1 MAAFTRAQAKRQARR
16 TQPHLA
22 RKPRPTDRSYALR
35 GLIHCALCHR
45 KMQGTFN
52 NGKPHYRCRYTAEYA
67 KTTALDHPLT
77 VYVREELI
85 LPALDK
91 WIATTFAPG
100 RLTTT
105 LRALQEQATQSPD
118 TTATAAARRMI
129 AECDRRITQYR
140 TALDAGANPQLVTTW
155 INQAQTEKASAQQDL
170 LATTT
175 THPEILTTEHIQH
188 MVTVLGAITDRLLAA
203 SPERKRP
210 LYEGFGLKLILDMQK
225 RVVTV
230 ESQPSEACAYQE
242 CPRGD
247 LNPHAR

>member
-1 MAAFTRAQAKRQARR
+1 
-16 TQPHLA
+16 
-22 RKPRPTDRSYALR
+22 
-35 GLIHCALCHR
+35 
-45 KMQGTFN
+45 MQGTFN

-67 KTTALDHPLT
+67 KSTALDHPLT

-105 LRALQEQATQSPD
+105 LRALQQQATQSPD
-118 TTATAAARRMI
+118 TTAAAAARRTI
-129 AECDRRITQYR
+129 TECDRRITQYR
-140 TALDAGANPQLVTTW
+140 AALDAGAADPLLDTTW
-155 INQAQTEKASAQQDL
+155 INQAQTEKASAHQDL

-175 THPEILTTEHIQH
+175 AHPEILTTEHIQH
-188 MVTVLGAITDRLLAA
+188 MVSVLGAMTDRLLAA
-203 SPERKRP
+203 APERKRP
-210 LYEGFGLKLILDMQK
+210 LYEGFGLKLVLDM
-225 RVVTV
+225 RRRAVTV
-230 ESQPSEACAYQE
+230 ESQPSQTCTYGE